1 MMTMEQLAYVL
12 FICLGVFMFCGLI
25 LIIYDVINEADDY
38 ENDSWE

>member
-1 MMTMEQLAYVL
+1 MITMEQLANVL
-12 FICLGVFMFCGLI
+12 FVCLGVFMLCGII